1 MGWGER
7 DAVTSS
13 SRCVAP
19 ATSGGLLP
27 HRVDS
32 CPPGGLLPPRADSCP
47 LGRTPAPRADSCVA
61 DSCPLGGLLPLGRT
75 PAPWAD
81 SCPLGLRALCPATS
95 GPTCCA
101 SRGPPPFSSRPLV
114 RVSRRAPGCALPRLL
129 EGPRRHP
136 ALERS
141 AALASRT
148 PAPSSS
154 PPTSVPSTHASWRP
168 RSRRPQWPAT
178 PATTT
183 QPLV

>member
-1 MGWGER
+1 MHRWCGLGR
-7 DAVTSS
+7 ARRRHQFVSL
-13 SRCVAP
+13 RCSCHLGRTPAP
-19 ATSGGLLP
+19 S
-27 HRVDS
+27 
-32 CPPGGLLPPRADSCP
+32 GGLLPPRDSCP
-47 LGRTPAPRADSCVA
+47 LGRTPAPSGGLQ
-61 DSCPLGGLLPLGRT
+61 PLGRAPAWRT